1 MPLCGKSLDM
11 KWLAEQGHSVVGI
24 DIVELAAQQFF
35 TENDLPFNK
44 CKCTSLSVNKLSEE
58 NLSRHCR

>member
-1 MPLCGKSLDM
+1 M
-11 KWLAEQGHSVVGI
+11 KWLAEQGHSLVGI

-44 CKCTSLSVNKLSEE
+44 CKSTTSLSVNKLSEE

>member
-1 MPLCGKSLDM
+1 M

-35 TENDLPFNK
+35 TENDLPFHK